1 MKNLLIAATV
11 VALGGVAN
19 AQIITAWDFN
29 GTLNTTSPATSIGV
43 GSASL
48 VGGATGASAG
58 GSPNDPAV
66 SSDNRWNTSTYPAQ
80 GTGSGTRGAR
90 FNVSTALYTN
100 IIVKFDQ
107 RFSNTSNRWSLFQ
120 ITTDGG
126 TTWSS
131 AGIAGALFENTAG
144 GDQWNVRTYNL
155 SSVAGV
161 ANNAN
166 FGFRIMSVFNPS
178 TSQYQASNS
187 GSSYATSGTVGYDLV
202 QVSGQPVPE
211 PATMAAL
218 GLGVAAALRRRK
230 K

>member
-29 GTLNTTSPATSIGV
+29 GTLNTTSPATSVGV

-48 VGGATGASAG
+48 VGGVTATSAG

-66 SSDNRWNTSTYPAQ
+66 VSDNRWGTTTYAAQ
-80 GTGSGTRGAR
+80 GAGSGTRGVR
-90 FNVSTALYTN
+90 FNVSTALYKD
-100 IIVKFDQ
+100 IVVKFDQ
-107 RFSNTSNRWSLFQ
+107 RFSNTANRWSLFE

-126 TTWSS
+126 ATWSS
-131 AGIAGALFENTAG
+131 AGISGALFQHTTG
-144 GDQWNVRTYNL
+144 GDQWSVRTYNL
-155 SSVAGV
+155 STLAAVN
-161 ANNAN
+161 NNAN

-178 TSQYQASNS
+178 TGAYQAANS
-187 GSSYATSGTVGYDLV
+187 GSNYATTGTIGYDLV
-202 QVSGQPVPE
+202 QISGQPVPE
-211 PATMAAL
+211 PATMVAL
-218 GLGVAAALRRRK
+218 GLGVAAALRRGK